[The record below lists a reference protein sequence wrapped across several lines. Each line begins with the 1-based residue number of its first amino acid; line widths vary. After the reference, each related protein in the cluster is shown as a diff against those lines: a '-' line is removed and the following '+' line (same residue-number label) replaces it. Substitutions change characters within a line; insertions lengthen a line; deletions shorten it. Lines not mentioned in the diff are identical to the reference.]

1 MPVHGTAGLPPLRER
16 LRDHRSLLTV
26 IAVAELVAVMVVS
39 TVNTHDHIDGE
50 VYRLGAKALL
60 AGRDLYNG
68 LPATESGLELPFIY
82 PPFAAI
88 VFAPLALI
96 PKAGSTAV
104 IMLVSHLALI
114 ATLYVVLSAST
125 FLRAHRDKVLL
136 VTAAV
141 LPLATISEP
150 VLETITYA
158 QINIVLMALV
168 VIDCLWR
175 TDGAKKLPYPRGLLI
190 GLAAGIKLT
199 PLVFL
204 LLPLLRR
211 DVRMIVVSLLTFL
224 GTALL
229 GFALTFD
236 NARRFWLQEMLAS
249 SNVSFGPKF
258 TGDASTYA
266 GNQSLRSLLSKM
278 STQSLTVV
286 FGLLALLAL
295 VLAVAGMAHAVRQ
308 RDLPTAVTINAIFG
322 LLVSPISWSHHWVWA
337 IPGLVLLLGAAYV
350 RRNWGLLLAAAMAAG
365 FFMMGPHWKMPQGD
379 GLELTWN
386 FLQQLIGNAYVYFG
400 LAFLLYNAVLW
411 WRSRRTVI
419 APDEAAPETPRT
431 APVP

>member
-1 MPVHGTAGLPPLRER
+1 MPVTGSTGAPLSDRLRE
-16 LRDHRSLLTV
+16 HRTLLAV
-26 IAVAELVAVMVVS
+26 IAVAELIALVFVS

-50 VYRLGAKALL
+50 VYRLGAQALL
-60 AGRDLYNG
+60 GGRDLYNN

-88 VFAPLALI
+88 LFAPLALV
-96 PKAGSTAV
+96 PKAASTAV
-104 IMLVSHLALI
+104 IMVVSHLALLT
-114 ATLYVVLSAST
+114 TLYVVLRSAP
-125 FLRAHRDKVLL
+125 FLQAHRDRVLL
-136 VTAAV
+136 VVAAV

-168 VIDCLWR
+168 AVDCLWR
-175 TDGAKKLPYPRGLLI
+175 VDGPRKLPYPRGLLI
-190 GLAAGIKLT
+190 GIAAGIKLT

-211 DVRMIVVSLLTFL
+211 DVRMIATALLTFL

-236 NARRFWLQEMLAS
+236 NARRFWLEEMFAS

-258 TGDASTYA
+258 TGDASIYA
-266 GNQSLRSLLSKM
+266 GNQSLRSLLTK
-278 STQSLTVV
+278 TGVEHVGLVFVV
-286 FGLLALLAL
+286 LAAVAL
-295 VLAVAGMAHAVRQ
+295 VLAALAMRHAIRQ
-308 RDLPTAVTINAIFG
+308 RDLPTAVVVNGVFG

-337 IPGLVLLLGAAYV
+337 IPGLVLLLGAAWAH
-350 RRNWGLLLAAAMAAG
+350 RDWALLLAATLVSG
-365 FFMMGPHWKMPQGD
+365 FFMMGPHWKVPQGK

-386 FLQQLIGNAYVYFG
+386 LPQNLIGNAYVYFG
-400 LAFLLYNAVLW
+400 LGYLLYGAVLW
-411 WRSRRTVI
+411 WRARRTVPPGD
-419 APDEAAPETPRT
+419 APAPEPPLT
-431 APVP
+431 AAR